1 MTPPPPPYPNNA
13 QQSGM
18 GPGPAEAE
26 APPESP
32 ASGDLGANR
41 RYYDA
46 FAANYEAQRG
56 NRSRG
61 GYHDLVDELEAE
73 FVGRFAT
80 GKDVLEVGCGTGL
93 VLSRIARFARC
104 ARGVDLSPRM
114 LELAREKHLDVQLAS
129 ATDLPFE
136 DNTFDVSCSFK
147 VLAHIRD
154 IEQALSEMTRVVR
167 PGGYVIAEFYNPWSL
182 RALIK
187 RLGPAGRI
195 AEGVDEGHVF
205 TRYDSPVAAARLLP
219 PQCQQV
225 AARGV
230 RILLPSAKLMRVPV
244 LDQVFWRAE
253 RRLCDTALSNFGGFW
268 IGAFQKQAP

>member
-1 MTPPPPPYPNNA
+1 MTSSPPQRPSNRPRSVA
-13 QQSGM
+13 D
-18 GPGPAEAE
+18 
-26 APPESP
+26 
-32 ASGDLGANR
+32 ASGADGAHEQEHGGTSANR

-46 FAANYEAQRG
+46 FAGNYEAQRG
-56 NRSRG
+56 RRSRG

-73 FVGRFAT
+73 FVRRFAT

-114 LELAREKHLDVQLAS
+114 LDLAREKQLDVQLAS

-136 DNTFDVSCSFK
+136 DDTFDVSCSFK

-187 RLGPAGRI
+187 RLGPARRI
-195 AEGVDEGHVF
+195 AQGVDEGHVF
-205 TRYDSPVAAARLLP
+205 TRYDSPASAGRLLP
-219 PQCQQV
+219 AHCRKV

-230 RILLPSAKLMRVPV
+230 RILLPSAQLMRVPL
-244 LDQVFWRAE
+244 LDRAFWLAE
-253 RRLCDTALSNFGGFW
+253 RRLCDTALGNFGGFW
-268 IGAFQKQAP
+268 IGAFQKQPR